1 MSVIDNRIVM
11 MQFNNKDFEKNAKQ
25 TMGTLEKLKMALDFK
40 AVRNTLQD
48 VAGVSSK
55 GFAVLTSGAKDAT
68 QQFSILEQTAIGA
81 LRRIGEQAASAGERF
96 VKSLSIDQISS
107 GFQKYE
113 AEVGSVQTI
122 MNATGKSI
130 EDVQEQLNKLMW
142 FTDETSYS
150 FSDMVA
156 NIGKFT
162 SAGVDLTEATEAMM
176 GISNWAAFEGRGV
189 SEASRVMYN
198 LSQSMGLG
206 YVQLLDWN
214 SIVQAGLASP
224 TFKKRVIDNAVAM
237 GKLKKVSDGLYET
250 LEEHEVSVTNFN
262 DSLKDRWFTSD
273 VLLKTLRQYTE
284 YTEEVYRVVQEEG
297 VSAAEAMEIIGDS
310 FEGFGEQEWK
320 AAQEAKTFTDAINS
334 VKDAVSSGWEK
345 SFDLIFGNYIE
356 AKWMW
361 TELANLLWD
370 TFASGGEYRNEQ
382 LDIWR
387 NDFDGRTKLVE
398 SFLRLV
404 ETFNYRLEHFRDTLH
419 SVFGSPWDAENLG
432 ALSDKLVQF
441 TDDVV
446 NTQHLTDRF
455 NRAITPFL
463 KGIKVLAVG
472 IGRVVGSVM
481 TYAGAF
487 LNGFFRNDI
496 FSAKTEYGINSVA
509 MAVIRFANTLSTS
522 EDTLATFSTIGSHLS
537 TIFVDLIA
545 ALKDIFSVGGRS
557 FVDVFGS
564 INVLSTIQ
572 KVLGWISDRVV
583 VITQAFREGDRG
595 SRIVKGIWSAL
606 RLVGTVIG
614 AIGKAVLPLIDKLI
628 DFALPY
634 ILEGLAMFGDV
645 LSGIDYE
652 LLFNEIN
659 TSTNNLITTI
669 THAKDVIVDLSDKAI
684 KKAWDWITK
693 VKTVVDK
700 LLDKLSGRNGI
711 AKLQKSVTNLSDTIK
726 KLFGKNIERQTDT
739 AGESIL
745 SLANR
750 AADTGDK
757 IGSVVDTLD
766 GAIEVAAD
774 VIDRMVSSLADLID
788 SIPKAIEFVSNF
800 FNAFQNG
807 SDDADGNETIFDRI
821 SNAIQNMF
829 SNFDADALM
838 ANAAN
843 WAGTVFTG
851 FIQGL
856 QRIDWEKLKG
866 LGLFVGLIITLIKLN
881 ILLTTFDKTFTNIK
895 KIPGGI
901 SDFISTLTGTVKGV
915 KTLMTDISDAIKS
928 SVKVNQMTAI
938 AASLTAL
945 VLALALLS
953 HIPEQDMARAVVY
966 LGIIAIILKL
976 LSKNEKLM
984 SIAMNRQ
991 KNVQNGDNV
1000 GVYNAPFS
1008 SQESGIALLVMG
1020 LAGFVLAITKAVKDL
1035 GSLDTVAL
1043 VKGFGAL
1050 VVALGLIIAILVV
1063 VGKMQK
1069 GLASESKALVQVG
1082 KFQHAEQSYSFL
1094 PKGLVPFLIGTVAA
1108 AKILAGVMAS
1118 IGNLSPDVYFQGLL
1132 GLVGIMSALLLF
1144 MVGMADL
1151 SRQIESDRVG
1161 KATDVGKAMLMMSTS
1176 MIILAV
1182 GVTAMV
1188 PAIAMLGGLG
1198 MLGKEGEIGPLL
1210 EGLSAM
1216 TAVVVVALGFMG
1228 IVAKSAKKAKVDPS
1242 SFLIIAASF
1251 AIFAVAMDAIV
1262 PTIAALSALGAINSL
1277 LSGITA
1283 FTWIML
1289 VMSTALGV
1297 LTAIGTGMEDSSAI
1311 VKVAAAFVI
1320 LAGAM
1325 VVVSIALARLVAIPD
1340 MNTAVWN
1347 FVKALGVLA
1356 GGVLALTGITFI
1368 LSQIPGSFV
1377 ILERLAYVLAAT
1389 AAVFIAFGASMWLIG
1404 KAMPMISDNMPGFV
1418 SALAELVAFLEEH
1431 AGMVAGIVTGI
1442 AIISLALGIAI
1453 GAIAMHFSSF
1463 YNAISAFVG
1472 KFREEFGK
1480 LPEESQTFI
1489 KRLVIGIVTAL
1500 AIATPEVIDKI
1511 GQTVVK
1517 ILKHLGMLVAPV
1529 IDGLLQLVIAVAYG
1543 LADAIRN
1550 NSGALI
1556 VAIADIGE
1564 ALLEVIMDGI
1574 FAIFEG
1580 IDNIS
1585 DLILGSMRNAG
1596 GIWSILADA
1605 LETTLHADVF
1615 GSIMDNARIGF
1626 DDTKEFLRKG
1636 VSDLATKF
1644 GVDTEKYGKDMSDS
1658 ATESIKSITDK
1669 AKEEAGL
1676 GLDSLFGVIKDKAG
1690 GATQIDLASML
1701 FKTDSSGGQAL
1712 DVSNYLGA
1720 LGDIQNGTMQLD
1732 DASTAAF
1739 TNIGIENGILTEDML
1754 ANSDIMSVDM
1764 SQFGD
1769 FISDETTDTWGN
1781 YTDTVSSGSEDAR
1794 EAVEG
1799 DIDGTLSY
1807 MRNKETSFYQAG
1819 VNMMQ
1824 GLQNGLDYQFQFVKG
1839 SIVAKANQLINT
1851 FQNIQEEHSPSR
1863 VWMSLGGY
1871 MMLGLAKGIE
1881 DGASSA
1887 VSAVSY
1893 VASAVNA
1900 ALDDDTAYQPTIRP
1914 VVDMSMVSGA
1924 AGTVRGFFAGQ
1935 SVQLAGINGR
1945 LDMQAADLRAQMD
1958 QNRIYND
1965 ANVVASISGLRDDV
1979 NALNGAMS
1987 NMQVVMDTG
1996 AVVGATAA
2004 KMDQALYQRAV
2015 FKGRGN

>member
-25 TMGTLEKLKMALDFK
+25 TMSTLEKLKMALDFK

-48 VAGVSSK
+48 VAGMSSK

-68 QQFSILEQTAIGA
+68 QQFNILEQAAIGA
-81 LRRIGEQAASAGERF
+81 LRRIGEQAASAGERL

-113 AEVGSVQTI
+113 TEVGSVQTI

-130 EDVQEQLNKLMW
+130 EEVQKHLDKLMW

-150 FSDMVA
+150 FSDMTS

-162 SAGVDLTEATEAMM
+162 SAGVDLGEATEAMM
-176 GISNWAAFEGRGV
+176 GISNWAALAGQGTN
-189 SEASRVMYN
+189 EASRAMYN
-198 LSQSMGLG
+198 LSQAMSVGVVKLM
-206 YVQLLDWN
+206 DWR
-214 SIVQAGLASP
+214 SIENANMA
-224 TFKKRVIDNAVAM
+224 TTEFKQSVIDSAVALGTLRKE
-237 GKLKKVSDGLYET
+237 GKGLYKT
-250 LEEHEVSVTNFN
+250 MNDNEVTVTNFN
-262 DSLKDRWFTSD
+262 EALSDGWFTSG
-273 VLLKTLRQYTE
+273 VLLKTLRQYNE
-284 YTEEVYRVVQEEG
+284 YTEEVYRVANEEG
-297 VSAAEAMEIIGDS
+297 VSASEAMEIIGD
-310 FEGFGEQEWK
+310 GFKGSGEKAFK

-334 VKDAVSSGWEK
+334 VKDAVSTGWLK
-345 SFDLIFGNYIE
+345 TFDLVFGNYVE

-387 NDFDGRTKLVE
+387 NDFDGRRKLVE

-404 ETFNYRLEHFRDTLH
+404 ETFNYRLEHFKETIHD
-419 SVFGSPWDAENLG
+419 VFGSPWDAENL
-432 ALSDKLVQF
+432 AAFSDRLEKF

-455 NRAITPFL
+455 NQAITPFL
-463 KGIKVLAVG
+463 KGVKVLAVG
-472 IGRVVGSVM
+472 IGRVIGTVM
-481 TYAGAF
+481 TYTGAF

-496 FSAKTEYGINSVA
+496 FSAKTEYGINSIA

-557 FVDVFGS
+557 FADVFGS
-564 INVLSTIQ
+564 VNVLSTIR
-572 KVLGWISDRVV
+572 KVLRWISDRVI
-583 VITQAFREGDRG
+583 VITQAFREGNRG
-595 SRIVKGIWSAL
+595 ARIVKGIWSAL

-614 AIGKAVLPLIDKLI
+614 AIGKAVLPLVDKLI

-634 ILEGLAMFGDV
+634 ILEGLAMLGDV
-645 LSGIDYE
+645 LSGIDYD

-659 TSTNNLITTI
+659 TSTNNLIDTI
-669 THAKDVIVDLSDKAI
+669 AHAKDVIADLSDKAI

-711 AKLQKSVTNLSDTIK
+711 SKLQKSVTNLSDTIK
-726 KLFGKNIERQTDT
+726 KLFGKNIERQTET
-739 AGESIL
+739 AGESIM
-745 SLANR
+745 SLADR

-757 IGSVVDTLD
+757 VGSVVDTLD
-766 GAIEVAAD
+766 GAIDVAAD

-829 SNFDADALM
+829 SNFDAEALM

-856 QRIDWEKLKG
+856 QQIDWEKLKG
-866 LGLFVGLIITLIKLN
+866 LSLFIGLIITLIKLN
-881 ILLTTFDKTFTNIK
+881 TLLTTFDKTFTNIK

-915 KTLMTDISDAIKS
+915 KTLMTDISDAVKS
-928 SVKVNQMTAI
+928 SVKVQQI
-938 AASLTAL
+938 TAL
-945 VLALALLS
+945 AAALSSIVLALALMS
-953 HIPEQDMARAVVY
+953 QIPEQDMARAIVY
-966 LGIIAIILKL
+966 LGIIAVILKL
-976 LSKNEKLM
+976 LNKDSKM
-984 SIAMNRQ
+984 MGVSINKMQ
-991 KNVQNGDNV
+991 DVQQGSNIGVVNG
-1000 GVYNAPFS
+1000 AFS
-1008 SQESGIALLVMG
+1008 SKESGIALLVIG
-1020 LAGFVLAITKAVKDL
+1020 LTGFVLAITKAVKDL
-1035 GSLDTVAL
+1035 GSLDTETL

-1050 VVALGLIIAILVV
+1050 VVALGMIALIIGVV
-1063 VGKMQK
+1063 AMMQNT
-1069 GLASESKALVQVG
+1069 LASESKALVQVG
-1082 KFQHAEQSYSFL
+1082 KFQHAEQSSSFL
-1094 PKGLVPFLIGTVAA
+1094 PKGLVPFLFGVVVS

-1118 IGNLSPDVYFQGLL
+1118 IGNLSPDAYSQGLL

-1161 KATDVGKAMLMMSTS
+1161 KGTDVGKAMLMMSTS
-1176 MIILAV
+1176 MIILAI

-1198 MLGKEGEIGPLL
+1198 KLGGGGMSPLWEGILAMAAIITIG
-1210 EGLSAM
+1210 
-1216 TAVVVVALGFMG
+1216 MG
-1228 IVAKSAKKAKVDPS
+1228 VMSTITRVSTQYKVDPS
-1242 SFLIIAASF
+1242 SFLIVASSF
-1251 AIFAVAMDAIV
+1251 VIFAAAMDIIV
-1262 PTIAALSALGAINSL
+1262 PAIAALSALGVAGALWDGLGAFAIIVL
-1277 LSGITA
+1277 TMG
-1283 FTWIML
+1283 
-1289 VMSTALGV
+1289 TALGA
-1297 LTAIGTGMEDSSAI
+1297 LTAVGSKMGDPNAI
-1311 VKVAAAFVI
+1311 IKVSAAFVI
-1320 LAGAM
+1320 FSAAM
-1325 VVVSIALARLVAIPD
+1325 IVASIALERLTNIKD
-1340 MNTAVWN
+1340 IDTAVVN
-1347 FVKALGVLA
+1347 FMKAMAVLA
-1356 GGVLALTGITFI
+1356 GGVLVLSGIAFL
-1368 LSQIPGSFV
+1368 LSQIPGAFL
-1377 ILERLAYVLAAT
+1377 ILEGIAYILAAT
-1389 AAVFIAFGASMWLIG
+1389 AAVFIAFGASMWIIG
-1404 KAMPMISDNMPGFV
+1404 KAMPMISDNMPAFV
-1418 SALAELVAFLEEH
+1418 ASLVMLVEFMEEH
-1431 AGMVAGIVTGI
+1431 AAIVAGIFTGI
-1442 AIISLALGIAI
+1442 LIISAVLAFALWAITSHLGGFFKAI
-1453 GAIAMHFSSF
+1453 ESLLGGAKK
-1463 YNAISAFVG
+1463 
-1472 KFREEFGK
+1472 KFGE
-1480 LPEESQTFI
+1480 LPEKSQTFI
-1489 KRLVIGIVTAL
+1489 KRLVVGLVAGL
-1500 AIATPEVIDKI
+1500 AVATPEVIDKI
-1511 GQTVVK
+1511 GEIVVK
-1517 ILKHLGMLVAPV
+1517 IMRHLGMLMPPI
-1529 IDGLLQLVIAVAYG
+1529 IDGLLQLIIAVIYG
-1543 LADAIRN
+1543 LADAIRS

-1556 VAIADIGE
+1556 VAITDVAE
-1564 ALLEVIMDGI
+1564 ALLEVIMDGF
-1574 FAIFEG
+1574 FALFKGLSGLSEM
-1580 IDNIS
+1580 
-1585 DLILGSMRNAG
+1585 LIESMRSAG
-1596 GIWSILADA
+1596 GIWSIVADA
-1605 LETTLHADVF
+1605 LDFLDPTDTLLE
-1615 GSIMDNARIGF
+1615 NAELGF
-1626 DDTKEFLRKG
+1626 DDTKKFLRQG
-1636 VSDLATKF
+1636 VSDLATEF

-1676 GLDSLFGVIKDKAG
+1676 GLDSLFGVVKDKAG
-1690 GATQIDLASML
+1690 GATQIDLAGML

-1720 LGDIQNGTMQLD
+1720 LGDLQNGTMQLD

-1739 TNIGIENGILTEDML
+1739 TNIGLENGILTEDML

-1839 SIVAKANQLINT
+1839 SIVAKANQLINV
-1851 FQNIQEEHSPSR
+1851 FEREQQIESPSK
-1863 VWMSLGGY
+1863 VWMGLGGY
-1871 MMLGLAKGIE
+1871 MMLGLANGIE
-1881 DGASSA
+1881 AQSSAA

-1900 ALDDDTAYQPTIRP
+1900 ALEDDTAYQPTIRP

-1958 QNRIYND
+1958 QNKIYND
-1965 ANVVASISGLRDDV
+1965 ANVVASIGGLRDDV

-1996 AVVGATAA
+1996 AVVGATAP

-2015 FKGRGN
+2015 FKGRRN

>member
-25 TMGTLEKLKMALDFK
+25 TMSTLEKLKMALDFK

-55 GFAVLTSGAKDAT
+55 GFAMLTSGAKEAT
-68 QQFSILEQTAIGA
+68 QQFNILEQAAIGA
-81 LRRIGEQAASAGERF
+81 LRRIGEQAANAGERF

-113 AEVGSVQTI
+113 TEVGSVQTI

-130 EDVQEQLNKLMW
+130 EEVQKHLDKLMW

-150 FSDMVA
+150 FSDMTS

-162 SAGVDLTEATEAMM
+162 SAGVDLGEATEAMM
-176 GISNWAAFEGRGV
+176 GISNWAALAGQGTN
-189 SEASRVMYN
+189 EASRAMYN
-198 LSQSMGLG
+198 LSQAMSVGVVKLM
-206 YVQLLDWN
+206 DWR
-214 SIVQAGLASP
+214 SIENANMA
-224 TFKKRVIDNAVAM
+224 TTEFKQSVIDSAVALGTLRKE
-237 GKLKKVSDGLYET
+237 GKGLYKT
-250 LEEHEVSVTNFN
+250 MNDNEVTVTNFN
-262 DSLKDRWFTSD
+262 EALSDGWFTSG
-273 VLLKTLRQYTE
+273 VLLKTLRQYNE
-284 YTEEVYRVVQEEG
+284 YTEEVYRVANEEG
-297 VSAAEAMEIIGDS
+297 VSASEAMEIIGD
-310 FEGFGEQEWK
+310 GFKGSGEKAFK

-334 VKDAVSSGWEK
+334 VKDAVSTGWLK
-345 SFDLIFGNYIE
+345 TFDLVFGNYVE

-370 TFASGGEYRNEQ
+370 TFASDGEYRNEQ

-404 ETFNYRLEHFRDTLH
+404 ETFNYRLEHFKETIHD
-419 SVFGSPWDAENLG
+419 VFGSPWDAENLG

-472 IGRVVGSVM
+472 IGRVLGSVM

-496 FSAKTEYGINSVA
+496 FSAKTEYGINSIA

-522 EDTLATFSTIGSHLS
+522 EDTLATFSTIGYRLS
-537 TIFVDLIA
+537 TIFVDLIT

-557 FVDVFGS
+557 FIDVFGS
-564 INVLSTIQ
+564 INVLSTVQ
-572 KVLGWISDRVV
+572 KVLGWISDRVF
-583 VITQAFREGDRG
+583 VIVQAFRDGKRG
-595 SRIVKGIWSAL
+595 TRIVKGIWSAL
-606 RLVGTVIG
+606 RLIGTVIG
-614 AIGKAVLPLIDKLI
+614 AIGKAVLPLVDKLI

-634 ILEGLAMFGDV
+634 ILDGLAMLGDV

-669 THAKDVIVDLSDKAI
+669 AHAKNVIVDLADKAI
-684 KKAWDWITK
+684 KKAWDWIAK

-700 LLDKLSGRNGI
+700 LIDKLSGRNGI
-711 AKLQKSVTNLSDTIK
+711 SKLQKSVTNLSDSIK
-726 KLFGKNIERQTDT
+726 KLFGKNIERQTET
-739 AGESIL
+739 AGDSIL
-745 SLANR
+745 SLADR
-750 AADTGDK
+750 ATETGDS
-757 IGSVVDTLD
+757 IDSVVDTLD
-766 GAIEVAAD
+766 GAIEVAAI
-774 VIDRMVSSLADLID
+774 VIDGMVSSLADLID

-829 SNFDADALM
+829 SNFDAEALM

-856 QRIDWEKLKG
+856 QQIDWDKLKE

-881 ILLTTFDKTFTNIK
+881 TLLTTFDKTFTNIK

-928 SVKVNQMTAI
+928 SVKVQQI
-938 AASLTAL
+938 TAL
-945 VLALALLS
+945 AAALSAIILALALMAQ
-953 HIPEQDMARAVVY
+953 IPEQDMARAIVY
-966 LGIIAIILKL
+966 LGIIAVILKL
-976 LSKNEKLM
+976 LNKDSKM
-984 SIAMNRQ
+984 MGVSINKMQ
-991 KNVQNGDNV
+991 DVQQGSNIGVVNG
-1000 GVYNAPFS
+1000 AFS
-1008 SQESGIALLVMG
+1008 SKESGIALLVIG
-1020 LAGFVLAITKAVKDL
+1020 LTGFVLAITKAIKDL
-1035 GSLDTVAL
+1035 GSLDTETL
-1043 VKGFGAL
+1043 IKGFGAL
-1050 VVALGLIIAILVV
+1050 AVALGMIALIIGAVAV
-1063 VGKMQK
+1063 MQK
-1069 GLASESKALVQVG
+1069 TLATESRALVQAG
-1082 KFQHAEQSYSFL
+1082 RFQHAEQSSSFL
-1094 PKGLVPFLIGTVAA
+1094 PKGLIPFLIGTVVA

-1118 IGNLSPDVYFQGLL
+1118 IGNLSPDAYSQGLL
-1132 GLVGIMSALLLF
+1132 GLVGVMSALLLF
-1144 MVGMADL
+1144 MVGMTSLA
-1151 SRQIESDRVG
+1151 SQIESDRAG
-1161 KATDVGKAMLMMSTS
+1161 KATDVGKAMLLMSAS

-1182 GVTAMV
+1182 GVTAMI

-1198 MLGKEGEIGPLL
+1198 KLGSGGMSPLWEGILAMAAIISIG
-1210 EGLSAM
+1210 
-1216 TAVVVVALGFMG
+1216 MG
-1228 IVAKSAKKAKVDPS
+1228 IMTMVAKEITKFEVDPDGFLTIAT
-1242 SFLIIAASF
+1242 SFVIFAAAMDLIIPA
-1251 AIFAVAMDAIV
+1251 
-1262 PTIAALSALGAINSL
+1262 IAALSALGVAGALWDGIGAFAIIVL
-1277 LSGITA
+1277 TMG
-1283 FTWIML
+1283 
-1289 VMSTALGV
+1289 TALGA
-1297 LTAIGTGMEDSSAI
+1297 LAAIGGKIGDSNAI
-1311 VKVAAAFVI
+1311 IKVSAAFVI
-1320 LAGAM
+1320 FSAAM
-1325 VVVSIALARLVAIPD
+1325 VVAAVALERFTSIKDIGTAIANFLKALA
-1340 MNTAVWN
+1340 
-1347 FVKALGVLA
+1347 VLA
-1356 GGVLALTGITFI
+1356 GGLVAVTVITYF
-1368 LSQIPGSFV
+1368 LSLIPGSFA
-1377 ILERLAYVLAAT
+1377 ILESLAYVLAAT

-1404 KAMPMISDNMPGFV
+1404 KAMPMISEGMPDFV
-1418 SALAELVAFLEEH
+1418 AALVLLVEFLEEH
-1431 AGMVAGIVTGI
+1431 AAIVAGIITGI
-1442 AIISLALGIAI
+1442 LLISAVLAFGLWAITTHLGGFFKAI
-1453 GAIAMHFSSF
+1453 GSLFEGAKK
-1463 YNAISAFVG
+1463 
-1472 KFREEFGK
+1472 KFGE
-1480 LPEESQTFI
+1480 LPDETQEFI
-1489 KRLVIGIVTAL
+1489 KKLVVGVAAGL
-1500 AIATPEVIDKI
+1500 AVATPEIIDKI
-1511 GQTVVK
+1511 GETVVK
-1517 ILKHLGMLVAPV
+1517 IMRHLGMLMPPV
-1529 IDGLLQLVIAVAYG
+1529 IDGLLQLIIAIAYG
-1543 LADAIRN
+1543 LADAIRE
-1550 NSGALI
+1550 NSGAFI

-1564 ALLEVIMDGI
+1564 ALLEVIMDGF
-1574 FAIFEG
+1574 FALFKG
-1580 IDNIS
+1580 LNGLSAMLLD
-1585 DLILGSMRNAG
+1585 SMRDAG
-1596 GIWSILADA
+1596 GIWKMVADA
-1605 LETTLHADVF
+1605 LDFLDPTDDIFA
-1615 GSIMDNARIGF
+1615 NAEIGF
-1626 DDTKEFLRKG
+1626 EDTKQFMRQG
-1636 VSDLATKF
+1636 VSDLATTF
-1644 GVDTEKYGKDMSDS
+1644 GVDTKKYGKDMSDS

-1676 GLDSLFGVIKDKAG
+1676 GLDSLFGVVKDKAG
-1690 GATQIDLASML
+1690 ETEQIDLASLL
-1701 FKTDSSGGQAL
+1701 FKSDGSGGQTL
-1712 DVSNYLGA
+1712 DVSKYLGA
-1720 LGDIQNGTMQLD
+1720 LGDLQNGTLQLD
-1732 DASTAAF
+1732 DTATSSFISTGLAY
-1739 TNIGIENGILTEDML
+1739 GVLTDDML

-1781 YTDTVSSGSEDAR
+1781 YVSTVSDNSEDAR
-1794 EAVEG
+1794 TAVEG

-1839 SIVAKANQLINT
+1839 SIVSKANQLINT
-1851 FQNIQEEHSPSR
+1851 FQNIQKEHSPSR

-1900 ALDDDTAYQPTIRP
+1900 ALEDDTAYQPTIRP

-1958 QNRIYND
+1958 QNKIYND

>member
-25 TMGTLEKLKMALDFK
+25 TMSTLEKLKMALDFK

-68 QQFSILEQTAIGA
+68 QQFNILEQAAIGA
-81 LRRIGEQAASAGERF
+81 LRRIGEQAANAGERF

-113 AEVGSVQTI
+113 TEVGSVQTI

-130 EDVQEQLNKLMW
+130 EEVQKHLDKLMW

-150 FSDMVA
+150 FSDMTS

-162 SAGVDLTEATEAMM
+162 SAGVDLGEATEAMM
-176 GISNWAAFEGRGV
+176 GISNWAALAGQGTN
-189 SEASRVMYN
+189 EASRAMYN
-198 LSQSMGLG
+198 LSQAMSVGVVKLM
-206 YVQLLDWN
+206 DWR
-214 SIVQAGLASP
+214 SIENANMA
-224 TFKKRVIDNAVAM
+224 TTEFKQSVIDSAVALGTLRKE
-237 GKLKKVSDGLYET
+237 GKGLYKT
-250 LEEHEVSVTNFN
+250 MNDNEVTVTNFN
-262 DSLKDRWFTSD
+262 EALSDGWFTSG
-273 VLLKTLRQYTE
+273 VLLKTLRQYNE
-284 YTEEVYRVVQEEG
+284 YTEEVYRIANEEG
-297 VSAAEAMEIIGDS
+297 ISASEAMEIIGD
-310 FEGFGEQEWK
+310 GFKGSGEKAFK

-334 VKDAVSSGWEK
+334 IKDAVSTGWLK
-345 SFDLIFGNYIE
+345 SFDLIFGNYVE

-387 NDFDGRTKLVE
+387 NDFDGRRKLVE

-404 ETFNYRLEHFRDTLH
+404 ETFNYRLEHFKDTIH

-481 TYAGAF
+481 TYAGVF

-537 TIFVDLIA
+537 KIFVDLVT
-545 ALKDIFSVGGRS
+545 ALKDILSVSGRS

-564 INVLSTIQ
+564 INVLSTVQ

-583 VITQAFREGDRG
+583 VIAQAFREGNRG
-595 SRIVKGIWSAL
+595 ARIVKGIWSVL

-614 AIGKAVLPLIDKLI
+614 AIGKAVLPLVDKLI

-634 ILEGLAMFGDV
+634 ILEGLAMLGDV
-645 LSGIDYE
+645 LSGIDYD
-652 LLFNEIN
+652 LLFDEIN

-669 THAKDVIVDLSDKAI
+669 AHAKDVIVDLADKAI
-684 KKAWDWITK
+684 KKAWDWIIK

-711 AKLQKSVTNLSDTIK
+711 SKLQKSVTNLSNTIK

-745 SLANR
+745 SLADR

-766 GAIEVAAD
+766 GAIEIAAD

-788 SIPKAIEFVSNF
+788 SIPKAIEFISNF

-829 SNFDADALM
+829 SNFDAEALM

-856 QRIDWEKLKG
+856 QQIDWEKLKG
-866 LGLFVGLIITLIKLN
+866 LSLFIGLLITLIKLN
-881 ILLTTFDKTFTNIK
+881 TLLTTFDKTFTNIK

-901 SDFISTLTGTVKGV
+901 SDFISALTGTVKGV
-915 KTLMTDISDAIKS
+915 KTIMTDIDEAIKS

-938 AASLTAL
+938 AASLTSL
-945 VLALALLS
+945 VLALALMS
-953 HIPEQDMARAVVY
+953 QIPEQDLARAVVY
-966 LGIIAIILKL
+966 LGIIAVILKL
-976 LSKNEKLM
+976 LSKNDKLM

-991 KNVQNGDNV
+991 KNVQNGNNI
-1000 GVYNAPFS
+1000 GVVNGAFS
-1008 SQESGIALLVMG
+1008 SETSGLALLVMG
-1020 LAGFVLAITKAVKDL
+1020 LAGFVLAIAKVVKDL
-1035 GSLDTVAL
+1035 GSLDTAAL

-1082 KFQHAEQSYSFL
+1082 KFQHAEQSSSFL
-1094 PKGLVPFLIGTVAA
+1094 PKGLVPFLIGTVIS

-1118 IGNLSPDVYFQGLL
+1118 IGKLSPDAYSQGLL
-1132 GLVGIMSALLLF
+1132 GLVGVMSALLLF
-1144 MVGMADL
+1144 MVGMTSLA
-1151 SRQIESDRVG
+1151 SQIESDRVG
-1161 KATDVGKAMLMMSTS
+1161 KATDVGKAMLLMSTS
-1176 MIILAV
+1176 MIILAI

-1198 MLGKEGEIGPLL
+1198 KLGGSGTSPLWEGIL
-1210 EGLSAM
+1210 AM
-1216 TAVVVVALGFMG
+1216 AAVVSIGMG
-1228 IVAKSAKKAKVDPS
+1228 VMAIIAEESAKFRVNPS

-1251 AIFAVAMDAIV
+1251 VIFAAAMDVIV
-1262 PTIAALSALGAINSL
+1262 PAIAALSALGVAGALWDGIGAFAIIVL
-1277 LSGITA
+1277 TMG
-1283 FTWIML
+1283 
-1289 VMSTALGV
+1289 TALGA
-1297 LTAIGTGMEDSSAI
+1297 LAAIGGKIGDANAI
-1311 VKVAAAFVI
+1311 VKVSAAFVI
-1320 LAGAM
+1320 FSAAMIVAAVALEKLA
-1325 VVVSIALARLVAIPD
+1325 SIQDID
-1340 MNTAVWN
+1340 TAV
-1347 FVKALGVLA
+1347 VKFLKTLAVLA
-1356 GGVLALTGITFI
+1356 GGLVAITVITYF
-1368 LSQIPGSFV
+1368 LSLIPGSFV

-1404 KAMPMISDNMPGFV
+1404 KAMPMISDNMPAFV

-1472 KFREEFGK
+1472 RFREEFGK

-1489 KRLVIGIVTAL
+1489 KRLIVGIVTAL

-1511 GQTVVK
+1511 GQIVVK

-1543 LADAIRN
+1543 LADAIRS

-1556 VAIADIGE
+1556 VAIADVAE
-1564 ALLEVIMDGI
+1564 ALLEVIMDGF
-1574 FAIFEG
+1574 FALFKGLSGLSEM
-1580 IDNIS
+1580 
-1585 DLILGSMRNAG
+1585 LIESMRSAG
-1596 GIWSILADA
+1596 GIWSIVADA
-1605 LETTLHADVF
+1605 IDFLDPTDTLLE
-1615 GSIMDNARIGF
+1615 NAEIGF
-1626 DDTKEFLRKG
+1626 DDTKKFLRQG
-1636 VSDLATKF
+1636 VSDLATEF

-1676 GLDSLFGVIKDKAG
+1676 GLDSLFGVVKDKAG
-1690 GATQIDLASML
+1690 GSSQIDLGSML

-1720 LGDIQNGTMQLD
+1720 LGDLQNGTMQLD

-1739 TNIGIENGILTEDML
+1739 TNIGLENGILTEDML

-1863 VWMSLGGY
+1863 VWMGLGGY

-1900 ALDDDTAYQPTIRP
+1900 ALEDDTAYQPTIRP

-1958 QNRIYND
+1958 QNKIYND
-1965 ANVVASISGLRDDV
+1965 ANVVASIGGLRDDV

-1996 AVVGATAA
+1996 AVVGATAP

-2015 FKGRGN
+2015 FKGRRN